1 MTQQE
6 TYIEVWGDTVSP
18 RHLLYSIIMGVGF
31 ATAVFLG
38 GRWLLGQLG
47 IDPQMIG
54 SYSLLI
60 GIGACIV
67 VAVVCA
73 RLFKPKRVVVETEHG
88 SSSRDSAMDAMEAE
102 VGPIGNPDEFPP
114 AVLEEVKMLGLY
126 DDFKRRFE
134 ENRAKSTKQDGDL

>member
-18 RHLLYSIIMGVGF
+18 RHLLYSIIMGVSF
-31 ATAVFLG
+31 ASAVFLG

-47 IDPQMIG
+47 TDPQMIG

-67 VAVVCA
+67 VAVVAA
-73 RLFKPKRVVVETEHG
+73 RLFKPKRVVVESELGAG
-88 SSSRDSAMDAMEAE
+88 SRESAMDAIEAE
-102 VGPIGNPDEFPP
+102 VGPIGDPDQFPP
-114 AVLEEVKMLGLY
+114 AVLKEVQMLGLY
-126 DDFKRRFE
+126 DDFKQRYE
-134 ENRAKSTKQDGDL
+134 QNRAVGRDGDL